1 MLTPQL
7 IKERLQQLNPA
18 KKVLVAFS
26 GGMDSHVLLHSLAQL
41 NDYQV
46 RAIHI
51 HHGLQPE
58 ADDWVAHCQEIC
70 TQLDVP
76 LQVEFLKLALLK
88 GKSEEELARVGRYD
102 AFRKHIQGDEILV
115 TAHHQQDQA
124 ETLLLQLIRGA
135 GVKGLSAMPAII
147 PFASGYLARPIL
159 DITFSD
165 LKGYAQHHQLDY
177 IVDPSNQDNRYDRNF
192 LRQKVLP
199 ILRERWKRIDKTLS
213 RVARHQAETQQLLD
227 DIALQDL
234 QDCSNQD
241 EKSLSVPGVL
251 KLKQIRQKN
260 LIRYWISHQ
269 GFKLASEKK
278 LQHILQNVLLAK
290 EDAQPLLVWEG
301 AEIRRY
307 QDRLYI
313 MPPMSRHDPHQCLSW
328 DAKTP
333 LKISSLGITLTPDIL
348 QLSDQPVTVRF
359 RCGGEKIY
367 IPQRGHHISLKNL
380 LNEAGVPPWLR
391 TRLPLIYRNNELV
404 QVIGLE

>member
-18 KKVLVAFS
+18 KKVLVAYS
-26 GGMDSHVLLHSLAQL
+26 GGMDSHVLLHLLAQL
-41 NDYQV
+41 SDYQV

-51 HHGLQPE
+51 HHGLQVE
-58 ADDWVAHCQEIC
+58 ADDWVAHCQEVC

-76 LQVEFLKLALLK
+76 LQVEFLKLKRLK

-102 AFRKHIQGDEILV
+102 AFRETIQHDEILV

-147 PFASGYLARPIL
+147 PFGSGFLARPIL
-159 DITFSD
+159 NETFAD
-165 LKGYAQHHQLDY
+165 LNRYAKSHQLDF
-177 IVDPSNQDNRYDRNF
+177 IIDPSNQDNRYDRNF
-192 LRQKVLP
+192 LRQEVIP
-199 ILRERWKRIDKTLS
+199 ILRERWNKIDKTLS

-234 QDCSNQD
+234 QICRNQD
-241 EKSLSVPGVL
+241 GQSLSVTDIL
-251 KLKQIRQKN
+251 QLKQIRQKN
-260 LIRYWISHQ
+260 LIRYWINYQ
-269 GFKLASEKK
+269 GFKLPSEKK
-278 LQHILQNVLLAK
+278 LQHILQDVLIAK
-290 EDAQPLLVWEG
+290 EDAQPLLFWEG
-301 AEIRRY
+301 AEVRRY
-307 QDRLYI
+307 QNRLYI
-313 MPPMSRHDPHQCLSW
+313 MPPLSRHDPHQCFSW

-333 LKISSLGITLTPDIL
+333 LEISSLGITLTPDIL

-359 RCGGEKIY
+359 RCGGEKIF
-367 IPQRGHHISLKNL
+367 IPQRGCHISLKNL